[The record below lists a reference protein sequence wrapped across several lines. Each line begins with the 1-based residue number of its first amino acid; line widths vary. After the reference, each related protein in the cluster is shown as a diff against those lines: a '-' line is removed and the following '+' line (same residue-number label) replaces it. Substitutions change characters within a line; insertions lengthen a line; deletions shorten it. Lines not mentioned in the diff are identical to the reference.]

1 MPFLLLHMCYFWAM
15 LACFKLP
22 YLPSASFACLT
33 PKDWDCSAR
42 CWLSQKESRVLPL
55 QNSAVILFKVCT
67 IMQKLQFWLQRCCP
81 TAVTGWV
88 LAGMIFFFLNSGGFL
103 FWFDFPETGKVR
115 LFLFHWFLQ
124 LAVIAGVRSPPLA
137 SATVPA
143 GGLLTSTSTWCLR
156 WFFLKLTV
164 LLSPS
169 LISFIVRHA
178 NTVVSA
184 LLTDKWP
191 FSDFTKQYNPF
202 VPITCCWRVWPRGLW
217 EVQLQFWTF
226 KVYSWNEILV
236 MCVYDKIPDP
246 HF

>member
-88 LAGMIFFFLNSGGFL
+88 LAGMIFFFFLNSGGFL

-115 LFLFHWFLQ
+115 LFLFHCFIS
-124 LAVIAGVRSPPLA
+124 AASCHSRGTESSPRQCHRA
-137 SATVPA
+137 CWR
-143 GGLLTSTSTWCLR
+143 TSNQHFNLM
-156 WFFLKLTV
+156 F
-164 LLSPS
+164 
-169 LISFIVRHA
+169 
-178 NTVVSA
+178 TVVFFKADSF
-184 LLTDKWP
+184 TQP
-191 FSDFTKQYNPF
+191 FTHKFH
-202 VPITCCWRVWPRGLW
+202 C
-217 EVQLQFWTF
+217 
-226 KVYSWNEILV
+226 
-236 MCVYDKIPDP
+236 
-246 HF
+246 

>member
-1 MPFLLLHMCYFWAM
+1 
-15 LACFKLP
+15 
-22 YLPSASFACLT
+22 
-33 PKDWDCSAR
+33 
-42 CWLSQKESRVLPL
+42 
-55 QNSAVILFKVCT
+55 
-67 IMQKLQFWLQRCCP
+67 MQKLQFWLQRCCP

-88 LAGMIFFFLNSGGFL
+88 LAGMIFFEQWWIPVLVWLPWDWESSA
-103 FWFDFPETGKVR
+103 FPIS
-115 LFLFHWFLQ
+115 LLWFLQ
-124 LAVIAGVRSPPLA
+124 LAVIAGVQSPPLA
-137 SATVPA
+137 SAAVPA
-143 GGLLTSTSTWCLR
+143 GRLLTSTSTWCLR

-184 LLTDKWP
+184 LLTYTWP

-202 VPITCCWRVWPRGLW
+202 VPITCCWRAWPRGLW
-217 EVQLQFWTF
+217 EVQLQFWTY

-236 MCVYDKIPDP
+236 MYVYDKIPDP

>member
-88 LAGMIFFFLNSGGFL
+88 LAGMIFFFFEQWWIPVLVWLPWDWESSA
-103 FWFDFPETGKVR
+103 FP
-115 LFLFHWFLQ
+115 
-124 LAVIAGVRSPPLA
+124 I
-137 SATVPA
+137 
-143 GGLLTSTSTWCLR
+143 
-156 WFFLKLTV
+156 
-164 LLSPS
+164 S
-169 LISFIVRHA
+169 LISAASCHSRGTESSPRQCHRACWRTSNQHF
-178 NTVVSA
+178 NLMFTVVFFKADSF
-184 LLTDKWP
+184 TQP
-191 FSDFTKQYNPF
+191 FTHKFH
-202 VPITCCWRVWPRGLW
+202 C
-217 EVQLQFWTF
+217 
-226 KVYSWNEILV
+226 
-236 MCVYDKIPDP
+236 
-246 HF
+246 